1 MGLGHDWEGR
11 PRPPLPR
18 RLALRLAQALHVTGN
33 GGIAAR
39 IAVLPELTIKAQDI
53 VTAGVP
59 PVQEIGF
66 VGSEGLRSLSKPF
79 QSWKPNQ
86 TTMTTEVAL
95 EFVDGEASIM
105 SFPLQPTKRHHA
117 AGQMM
122 PLSPLGTRLPTIQ
135 PALILAHTDD
145 CLAWRPPPIET
156 ADLCGG
162 QGQALRRV
170 GPWRRI

>member
-1 MGLGHDWEGR
+1 MAALQTRPTEVLDLTSLTMDDCRQLVPPFETAFQGRLVPRWMLAGR
-11 PRPPLPR
+11 P
-18 RLALRLAQALHVTGN
+18 
-33 GGIAAR
+33 
-39 IAVLPELTIKAQDI
+39 AVYTLQ
-53 VTAGVP
+53 
-59 PVQEIGF
+59 
-66 VGSEGLRSLSKPF
+66 GLRSLSKPF

-95 EFVDGEASIM
+95 EFVDGDASIM

-122 PLSPLGTRLPTIQ
+122 PLSPLGTRLTTIQ

-145 CLAWRPPPIET
+145 CLAWRPPPIEA